1 MRSLI
6 GIDLGGTKIEIAVV
20 DPIEGVTYKDR
31 VPTPQHS
38 YIAILEAISALVDK
52 TLEKQKQNRSWFVVS
67 KLKMGILQGK
77 KGPKLTE
84 TATST

>member
-1 MRSLI
+1 MQSLI

-38 YIAILEAISALVDK
+38 YIAILEAISALV
-52 TLEKQKQNRSWFVVS
+52 E
-67 KLKMGILQGK
+67 
-77 KGPKLTE
+77 
-84 TATST
+84 